1 TPSKN
6 HTTTSYTTPLD
17 LTQRRRPEEPTAWI
31 AAHRCPPLVAV
42 LVAGCSCRSAAR
54 KSRFRVGLRHG
65 RTDVIERLIDVD
77 VLPPGAAERGVARQ
91 HLIANADNL
100 QAGPIS
106 QCSYRSK

>member
-1 TPSKN
+1 MQLP
-6 HTTTSYTTPLD
+6 
-17 LTQRRRPEEPTAWI
+17 QRRPEVE
-31 AAHRCPPLVAV
+31 V
-42 LVAGCSCRSAAR
+42 
-54 KSRFRVGLRHG
+54 RVGLRHG

-106 QCSYRSK
+106 QCSYRSMLRLPSRVLEADQWWFWRDEIIC